1 MKEQTLRELF
11 FSLIIAG
18 HLYCDNLVSLNQ
30 QELRIENKRKVISEF

>member
-18 HLYCDNLVSLNQ
+18 HLYFDNPASLKSTGTAN
-30 QELRIENKRKVISEF
+30 